1 MVKIDESICR
11 FIEYQQNADKE
22 FFEMERE
29 RERGKKMRERKED
42 GRRIKTARVLKD

>member
-1 MVKIDESICR
+1 MKIDESISR

-29 RERGKKMRERKED
+29 RERKENEREERRQED
-42 GRRIKTARVLKD
+42 QDFF